1 MFREGMAL
9 VEETATYLDGD
20 GRRESHHLSRSG
32 SLAYATESMRLT
44 TRLMQLASWLLLQ
57 RAVNEGDL
65 SVDQANSE
73 RAKVKLGG
81 MSSAVEGPTWNDL
94 PERLRA
100 LIARSLRLQERVVR
114 LDEVLRRGPSAGT
127 VDNQVRRDLGR
138 IADAFA
144 GFAK

>member
-1 MFREGMAL
+1 
-9 VEETATYLDGD
+9 
-20 GRRESHHLSRSG
+20 
-32 SLAYATESMRLT
+32 
-44 TRLMQLASWLLLQ
+44 
-57 RAVNEGDL
+57 
-65 SVDQANSE
+65 
-73 RAKVKLGG
+73 
-81 MSSAVEGPTWNDL
+81 
-94 PERLRA
+94 